1 VRVEHLPAEIHH
13 LGEVDNSTIQQ
24 HGLLLIVRG
33 LLRAGDAPSWHGA
46 WWTTSFLSHA
56 QCQSHL
62 LSDPVAAAVLS
73 SMFVNV
79 YQATPRDKPDFSWL
93 ERAYADISKDYEM
106 WTHDPHLAGQTG
118 LSRYYDFGDGPPPEA
133 VQDESGF
140 YRKVVDYFF
149 FHPAE
154 ADDYVVE
161 TKTGIPQ
168 GVAGKAHSLQVC
180 DVALTMVR
188 PECGPSGRQRIISRP
203 CP

>member
-1 VRVEHLPAEIHH
+1 
-13 LGEVDNSTIQQ
+13 
-24 HGLLLIVRG
+24 
-33 LLRAGDAPSWHGA
+33 
-46 WWTTSFLSHA
+46 
-56 QCQSHL
+56 
-62 LSDPVAAAVLS
+62 
-73 SMFVNV
+73 MFVNV

-161 TKTGIPQ
+161 TKTGITQ

-188 PECGPSGRQRIISRP
+188 PECGPFGSATHHFAPVSLNSLLYKAEKDLEQISAWLGRPGDAEKWRRRAEERKKLITRFHKEFRRIDKARATFA
-203 CP
+203 